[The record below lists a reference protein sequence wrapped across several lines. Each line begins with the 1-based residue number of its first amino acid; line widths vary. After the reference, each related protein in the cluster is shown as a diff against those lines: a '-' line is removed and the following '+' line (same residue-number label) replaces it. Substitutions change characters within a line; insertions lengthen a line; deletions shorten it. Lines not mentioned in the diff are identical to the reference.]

1 MKPFITSYCKICDN
15 KVIVNDRLIYYQ
27 EKIST
32 FADFAKSLYKL
43 MELSYP
49 KFYKMDSPGKLG
61 FIASELALQETDIAG
76 YPPERVGIV
85 LANASASMDT
95 DLAHQESIRDRT
107 AYYPS
112 PSVFV
117 YTLPNIVI
125 GEISIRHKIK
135 GENAF
140 LISETPDAAMLFDF
154 VKELFDQKR
163 VDACLC
169 GWTELLGS
177 QFTAGV
183 MLAEMLSGGSAIDPE
198 NKKRAKPFTIANINQ
213 IIKNN

>member
-1 MKPFITSYCKICDN
+1 MEPIITSYCKIHDN

-43 MELSYP
+43 MQLSYP
-49 KFYKMDSPGKLG
+49 RFYKMDSTGKLG
-61 FIASELALQETDIAG
+61 FIACELTLQESDIAG
-76 YPPERVGIV
+76 YLPEKVGIV

-95 DLAHQESIRDRT
+95 DLIHQDSIRDRT
-107 AYYPS
+107 AYFPS

-125 GEISIRHKIK
+125 GEVSIRHKIK

-140 LISETPDAAMLFDF
+140 LISETPDADVLFDF
-154 VKELFDQKR
+154 VKELFDQQR
-163 VDACLC
+163 VDACLL
-169 GWTELLGS
+169 GWTEILGS
-177 QFTAGV
+177 QFSAAV
-183 MLAEMLSGGSAIDPE
+183 MLAEMPSADQTGYTPAE
-198 NKKRAKPFTIANINQ
+198 RKGKPFTIANINQ

>member
-1 MKPFITSYCKICDN
+1 MEPIVTSYCKICDN

-49 KFYKMDSPGKLG
+49 RFYKMDSLGKLG
-61 FIASELALQETDIAG
+61 FIACELALQETGIAG
-76 YPPERVGIV
+76 YPPERVGMV

-95 DLAHQESIRDRT
+95 DLSHQESIGDRT
-107 AYYPS
+107 AYFPS

-125 GEISIRHKIK
+125 GEVCIRHKIK

-140 LISETPDAAMLFDF
+140 LISETPDAAVLFDF
-154 VKELFDQKR
+154 VKELFEQKR

-169 GWTELLGS
+169 GWTEILGS
-177 QFTAGV
+177 QFAAGV
-183 MLAEMLSGGSAIDPE
+183 MLAELPSGDRNINSE
-198 NKKRAKPFTIANINQ
+198 TETRAHPFTVANINQ
-213 IIKNN
+213 IIKIN